1 MDPVAPVAPV
11 DPAAF
16 DLSTWLLSFIPPE
29 MLVWILAHPFATMAG
44 LYVLSALLSS
54 VPTTYTFEVPK
65 IGLRIP
71 VGYLVHFAIGNV
83 FQVLRKVSPT
93 FAGVVD
99 KLLPGKRADPEALKV
114 SNTDPRP
121 STIEEAKVEPKP

>member
-1 MDPVAPVAPV
+1 MDPVTPV

-16 DLSTWLLSFIPPE
+16 DLSTWLLSLIPPE

-44 LYVLSALLSS
+44 LYVLSAVLSS
-54 VPTTYTFEVPK
+54 VPTTYVFEVPK
-65 IGLRIP
+65 IGLKIP

-83 FQVLRKVSPT
+83 FQVLRKISPA

-99 KLLPGKRADPEALKV
+99 KLLPGKREVPTEPVAPAVPE
-114 SNTDPRP
+114 S
-121 STIEEAKVEPKP
+121 KP

>member
-1 MDPVAPVAPV
+1 MDPVTPVAPV
-11 DPAAF
+11 DLAAF

-29 MLVWILAHPFATMAG
+29 ILVWVLAHPFATMAG

-65 IGLRIP
+65 IGLKLP
-71 VGYLVHFAIGNV
+71 VGYLVHLCIGNV
-83 FQVLRKVSPT
+83 FQVLRKVSPA

-99 KLLPGKRADPEALKV
+99 KLLPGKRVEPAEL
-114 SNTDPRP
+114 
-121 STIEEAKVEPKP
+121 EPKPEVKS